1 MTAFDSPLFLV
12 SAPAVALFISA
23 LAFWAR
29 RSRVDRA
36 YHWSPSLGAEAA
48 RHGRWGILLLGLAA
62 LAAAVGLAGPRW
74 GTRVVETD
82 TKGLDLVI
90 GIDISRS
97 MLAEDAAPSRLERAK
112 REARRLVHDLSGDRI
127 GLVAFAGQ
135 SYVMSPLTVDGS
147 ALHLLIDALD
157 PDVASSGGSSLGLAL
172 GRGHEL
178 LLAGDEVAD
187 RVLVLFSDG
196 EAHDSL
202 SGILD
207 HAAKLRRD
215 GVHLI
220 LVAEGG
226 AERVRIPVRDI
237 QGTLIGH
244 QLDPGGEYVETR
256 RRDDVLTAVADAAQG
271 VVVSAEVGDQAGRV
285 RELVAAYKRMPLAT
299 TTAAQDISRAWIP
312 VLAAVVLLV
321 VHTVT
326 RRTTAL
332 AVFAL
337 AVLGV
342 EGANA
347 QGPKNAAEEAWV
359 DGRFQRAAELYRLQ
373 ALAGQ
378 GGDTAWFNGGTAAL
392 AAGDTVL
399 ARSALG
405 TAARSIDPEI
415 RFASLFNLGI
425 LELRLAMS
433 DSANLVPHVE
443 TARRHYREALL
454 LDPNDRAAKWN
465 LELANRLMPEPEDVP
480 PDSQQRTGS
489 GQEDSPEAQPQGLTI
504 GQAQQILNSIAEEE
518 RSTLMRL
525 NRNRS
530 QTRDAKGRRDW

>member
-1 MTAFDSPLFLV
+1 MTAFDSPLFLI
-12 SAPAVALFISA
+12 SAPAVALFVSA

-29 RSRVDRA
+29 RTRVNRA
-36 YHWSPSLGAEAA
+36 YHWSTSLGAEAA

-97 MLAEDAAPSRLERAK
+97 MLAEDAAPSRLNRAK
-112 REARRLVHDLSGDRI
+112 REARRLVHDLRGDRI

-172 GRGHEL
+172 GKGREL
-178 LLAGDEVAD
+178 LLAGDKVAD

-215 GVHLI
+215 RIHLI

-226 AERVRIPVRDI
+226 TEGVRIPVRDLD
-237 QGTLIGH
+237 GTLIGH
-244 QLDPGGEYVETR
+244 KLNRGGEYVETR
-256 RRDDVLTAVADAAQG
+256 RRDDILTAVADAAQG

-285 RELVAAYKRMPLAT
+285 RELVSAFKRMPLAT

-312 VLAAVVLLV
+312 VLVAVLLLV

-332 AVFAL
+332 AVFVL

-347 QGPKNAAEEAWV
+347 QGPQNAAEEAWV
-359 DGRFQRAAELYRLQ
+359 EGRFQRAAELFRLQ
-373 ALAGQ
+373 ALAGH

-392 AAGDTVL
+392 AGGDTAL
-399 ARSALG
+399 ARSALRI
-405 TAARSIDPEI
+405 AARSIDPDI

-425 LELRLAMS
+425 LELRLAAS

-443 TARRHYREALL
+443 AARRHYREALL
-454 LDPNDRAAKWN
+454 LEPKDSAAKWN

-518 RSTLMRL
+518 RSTLMRR

-530 QTRDAKGRRDW
+530 QMREAKGRRDW